1 MDSLTW
7 DSAQALFLQYLRH
20 ERNLSPETLR
30 AYASDLRQFAGYASN
45 LFEGPE
51 LQQPICKGEQ
61 NRAGSPV
68 VRLSQ
73 ISPDIVRG
81 YLASVYKT
89 LERTSRA
96 RKLSALRSFYHY
108 LNSAGIFSENP
119 ADLVA
124 HPRIKQKT
132 PSFLQVDAI
141 FHFLDTLSSRALR
154 QGSSW
159 RKARNWAMF
168 ESLYS
173 TGIRVSELVKLN
185 LPGVVFSEATV
196 RVSGKGR
203 KERIIP
209 IGSKALDAVKYYL
222 SALEFQFPKGRAA
235 SQALFLN
242 SRGGRLTARSVD
254 RILKAELIA
263 CGLWQ
268 RLSPHGLRHS
278 FATHLLNAGADLR
291 AIQEMLGHES
301 LSTTQRYTHV
311 NIDLLMKVYDASHP
325 RSRKKPGEA
334 L

>member
-1 MDSLTW
+1 MDSITW
-7 DSAQALFLQYLRH
+7 NRAQTLFLQYLRH
-20 ERNLSPETLR
+20 ERNLSEETLR
-30 AYASDLRQFAGYASN
+30 AYASDLRQFAGYVSTLVGSSAVE
-45 LFEGPE
+45 LTLIGPE
-51 LQQPICKGEQ
+51 I
-61 NRAGSPV
+61 
-68 VRLSQ
+68 
-73 ISPDIVRG
+73 IRG
-81 YLASVYKT
+81 YLASVYKS
-89 LERTSRA
+89 LEKTSRA
-96 RKLSALRSFYHY
+96 RKLSALRSFYSF
-108 LNSAGIFSENP
+108 LNSAGIFTENP

-124 HPRIKQKT
+124 HPRIKQKM
-132 PSFLQVDAI
+132 PSFLQVDAV
-141 FHFLDTLSSRALR
+141 FHFLDTLSRTALR

-168 ESLYS
+168 ELLYS
-173 TGIRVSELVKLN
+173 TGIRVSELIKLN
-185 LPGVVFSEATV
+185 LDGVAFAETLV

-209 IGSKALDAVKYYL
+209 IGTKALDALQYYL
-222 SALEFQFPKGRAA
+222 AALKFQFPMARAS

-268 RLSPHGLRHS
+268 RLSPHGLRHT

-311 NIDLLMKVYDASHP
+311 NMDQLMKVYDASHP
-325 RSRKKPGEA
+325 RSRKK
-334 L
+334 

>member
-7 DSAQALFLQYLRH
+7 NSAQALFLQYLRF
-20 ERNLSPETLR
+20 EQNLSPETLR
-30 AYASDLRQFAGYASN
+30 AYASDLRQFAEYVSN
-45 LFEGPE
+45 IFEGTEPR
-51 LQQPICKGEQ
+51 QPACGRGQ
-61 NRAGSPV
+61 NRAASSIV
-68 VRLSQ
+68 KLSQ
-73 ISPDIVRG
+73 ISPDTVRG
-81 YLASVYKT
+81 YLASVHKT
-89 LERTSRA
+89 LEKTSRA

-108 LNSAGIFSENP
+108 LNSAGIFNENP
-119 ADLVA
+119 ADLVG
-124 HPRIKQKT
+124 HPRIKQKA

-141 FHFLDTLSSRALR
+141 FHFLDALSRAALR
-154 QGSSW
+154 QGGSW

-168 ESLYS
+168 ELLYS
-173 TGIRVSELVKLN
+173 TGMRVSELVKLN
-185 LPGVVFSEATV
+185 ISGVAFAEATV

-209 IGSKALDAVKYYL
+209 IGSKALDALKYYL
-222 SALEFQFPKGRAA
+222 SALEVQFPAGRAA
-235 SQALFLN
+235 SQAFFLN
-242 SRGGRLTARSVD
+242 SRGGRLTTRSVD

-325 RSRKKPGEA
+325 RSRKKQGET